1 VQSLDS
7 LLQQN
12 EFVLKRKLQNPAL
25 RF

>member
-12 EFVLKRKLQNPAL
+12 EFVLKRKLQNSAL